1 MSYRG
6 LDFAFDDAS
15 PHLGGSVKAGDPFT
29 YCPSVWN
36 YVIERFGIESV
47 LDLGSGAG
55 NSALFFHRR
64 GLAVLAVDGFKPSV
78 LSSIFP
84 AIMLDLTRDSVTTRV
99 DLVHCQEVAE
109 HIEERYL
116 DNLMNSMLCGRII
129 IMTHALPGQSGMHH
143 VNLQSSDYWI
153 RQLEKRNATYLEE
166 DTRRIR
172 RLAETD
178 GATYMQQSGLMFA
191 NQARL

>member
-6 LDFAFDDAS
+6 LDFAYDGAS
-15 PHLGGSVKAGDPFT
+15 PHLGGSVKVGDPFT
-29 YCPSVWN
+29 FCPSVWD
-36 YVIERFGIESV
+36 YAIQRFGIASV

-55 NSALFFHRR
+55 NAALFFHRR
-64 GLAVLAVDGFKPSV
+64 GLAVLAVDGFRPSV

-84 AIMLDLTRDSVTTRV
+84 AIMLDLTRQAVTTRV

-116 DNLMNSMLCGRII
+116 DNLLNSMLCGKMI

-143 VNLQSSDYWI
+143 VNLQPSEYWI
-153 RQLEKRNATYLEE
+153 HQLEKRNAIYLEE

-172 RLAETD
+172 KLAEAD
-178 GATYMQQSGLMFA
+178 GAIYMQQSGLVFA